1 MKFTQDLFRYY
12 QTKGM
17 PPAVQ
22 GVTLKDQTILIT
34 GANTGLGLEAAKHFA
49 RRDPGRLVMVC
60 RSEERG
66 RGAVECVAK
75 ETGLERDRIELWISD
90 LTSFDSVRSVKEKID
105 GLERL
110 DIIVEN
116 AGVAM
121 GEYKL
126 TEDGWETTY
135 VCPITFLLFFVD
147 PTSPHLTPPSMQV
160 NLLSTA
166 LRILLHLPKLIET
179 ASKHPETVPRIV
191 YVSSGSHYSQT
202 ISKEAIDKDET
213 VRAVSEDRGEGVK
226 DWTSKRYAESKV
238 LGQSFMRALQPH
250 LPTITCVSVGPGFC
264 ESDLTRHVTGQQA
277 EAIAKMKEEY
287 AYTSEEGGRQLLYA
301 AIGERDRE
309 SEMRGGWVAFSE
321 ISECSD
327 FLLGEEGKRL
337 EGKVWREVLEVVG
350 GVDERAREVIE
361 EYLS

>member
-22 GVTLKDQTILIT
+22 GVSLKNQTILIT

-49 RRDPGRLVMVC
+49 RRDPGRLVMRRLMGMWGV
-60 RSEERG
+60 G
-66 RGAVECVAK
+66 GVGVGVAK
-75 ETGLERDRIELWISD
+75 ETGLDRDRIELWVSD
-90 LTSFDSVRSVKEKID
+90 LASFDSVRSVKDRIA

-126 TEDGWETTY
+126 TEDGWETT
-135 VCPITFLLFFVD
+135 
-147 PTSPHLTPPSMQV
+147 MQV

-226 DWTSKRYAESKV
+226 DGLVMHGSWTSKRYAESKV

-309 SEMRGGWVAFSE
+309 AEMRGGWVAFSE

-350 GVDERAREVIE
+350 GVDEKAREVIE

>member
-17 PPAVQ
+17 PPPVR
-22 GVTLKDQTILIT
+22 GVSLKDQTILIT
-34 GANTGLGLEAAKHFA
+34 GANTGLGLEGAKHFA
-49 RRDPGRLVMVC
+49 RRDPGKLIMVC
-60 RSEERG
+60 RNEEKGKEALER
-66 RGAVECVAK
+66 VK
-75 ETGLERDRIELWISD
+75 TETGFDRIELWVSD
-90 LTSFDSVRSVKEKID
+90 LSSFDSVRSVKDKID
-105 GLERL
+105 ALERL

-126 TEDGWETTY
+126 TEDGWETT
-135 VCPITFLLFFVD
+135 I
-147 PTSPHLTPPSMQV
+147 QV

-166 LRILLHLPKLIET
+166 LRIILHLPKMIET
-179 ASKHPETVPRIV
+179 AEKYPETVPRVV

-202 ISKEAIDKDET
+202 ISKEAVDAPET
-213 VRAVSEDRGEGVK
+213 LRVVSEDRGEGVK

-238 LGQSFMRALQPH
+238 LAQSFMRALQPH
-250 LPTITCVSVGPGFC
+250 LPNITCTSVGPGFC

-277 EAIAKMKEEY
+277 EAIAKMKEEF
-287 AYTSEEGGRQLLYA
+287 AYNSEEGGRQLLYA
-301 AIGERDRE
+301 GIGERDRE
-309 SEMRGGWVAFSE
+309 NEMRGGWVAFSE

-337 EGKVWREVLEVVG
+337 EAKVWKEVLEVVG
-350 GVDERAREVIE
+350 GADERAREVIE
-361 EYLS
+361 KYLS